1 MNIKKEILK
10 TYNHIAKDYD
20 KEFSQEIYFLDE
32 LNFFL
37 KQLPKKAEILDT
49 GCGSGHIA
57 SHLEK
62 QGLKVTGIDFSD
74 KMIELAKNRCK
85 KSKFIK
91 ADIDNFDYGKEK
103 YNGIIASFILIH
115 LKKTS
120 TKKLMNRIYNSMKQ
134 NGILFIST
142 IKGKGEHFGPEPLNP
157 EYNMY
162 FRYTEK
168 NEMKMLLSKTGF
180 KIIRFKEIQRKT
192 EHMKYTGLFFVAKK
206 T

>member
-1 MNIKKEILK
+1 MDIKKEILK

-32 LNFFL
+32 LNLFL
-37 KQLPKKAEILDT
+37 KQLPGKAEVLDI

-57 SHLEK
+57 SHLEN
-62 QGLKVTGIDFSD
+62 QGLKVTGIDFSG
-74 KMIELAKNRCK
+74 KMIELAKNRCP
-85 KSKFIK
+85 KSNFIK
-91 ADIDNFDYGKEK
+91 ADIEKFDYGKEK

-115 LKKTS
+115 IRKTT
-120 TKKLMNRIYNSMKQ
+120 TKKLLNRFYNSMKE

-142 IKGKGEHFGPEPLNP
+142 IKGKGEHFVPEPLNP
-157 EYNMY
+157 RYNMY
-162 FRYTEK
+162 FRYAEK
-168 NEMKMLLSKTGF
+168 DEMKVLLSKTGF
-180 KIIRFKEIQRKT
+180 RIIRFKEIQRKT